1 MTYDSARRQR
11 DVYNRWWRWYDFST
25 KLAELTRGFSD
36 IAERRKAVGRLDLK
50 PGQRVLE
57 VGVGTGENLPL
68 LAESVGATGR
78 PVGLDISTAMLRR
91 CRQKLDRDGVR
102 ADLIEGE
109 ATNLPFADDEFD
121 AVLNFG
127 SFNGLDNRERAL
139 EEMMRVAKP
148 GAKIV
153 IADEG
158 MAKERRNTFRGKL
171 FLRFDPW
178 LGLEPPLELL
188 PPNVRDLHI
197 TWFRADYW
205 YLVDFV
211 NEQDLGDGMT

>member
-1 MTYDSARRQR
+1 MTYDRARRQR
-11 DVYNRWWRWYDFST
+11 DTYNRWWRWYDFST

-68 LAESVGATGR
+68 LAGSVGATGR
-78 PVGLDISTAMLRR
+78 LVGLDISTAMLGR

-109 ATNLPFADDEFD
+109 ATNLPFPDNALE
-121 AVLNFG
+121 AVLSFG
-127 SFNGLDNRERAL
+127 SFNGLDDRIRAL
-139 EEMMRVAKP
+139 QEMMRVANP

-158 MAKERRNTFRGKL
+158 MAEDRRRSLPG
-171 FLRFDPW
+171 RFWARSDPW
-178 LGLEPPLELL
+178 LWQEPPLDLL
-188 PPNVRDLHI
+188 PPAAKDVRLMH
-197 TWFRADYW
+197 FRANYW
-205 YLVDFV
+205 YLIDFV
-211 NEQDLGDGMT
+211 KG